1 MIRKYANKAVAWL
14 INTFNVNMQGARA
27 LTVPGRKTGNI
38 QTLVVNPLN
47 QEGELYLV
55 SSRGESSWV
64 KNARAAGEVTL
75 SKGNKPERYSVSEI
89 NDTDLK
95 FDVMRDYL
103 KRWGWQVSSFMHVS
117 KSSTDEQVRAVL
129 HKHPTFR
136 LTPVG

>member
-1 MIRKYANKAVAWL
+1 MIRKYANKGVAFL
-14 INTFNVNMQGARA
+14 INTFNLNMQGARA
-27 LTVPGRKTGNI
+27 LTVRGRNTGNV

-47 QEGELYLV
+47 YNGELYLV

-89 NDTDLK
+89 EDTDLK
-95 FDVMRDYL
+95 FAVMRDYL

-117 KSSTDEQVRAVL
+117 KSSSDEDVRAIL
-129 HKHPTFR
+129 HKHPTFL
-136 LTPVG
+136 LTPVS

>member
-1 MIRKYANKAVAWL
+1 MIRKYANKGVAFL
-14 INTFNVNMQGARA
+14 INTFNLNMQGARA
-27 LTVPGRKTGNI
+27 LTVLGRNTGNV

-47 QEGELYLV
+47 YNGELYLV

-89 NDTDLK
+89 EDTDLK
-95 FDVMRDYL
+95 FAVMRDYL

-117 KSSTDEQVRAVL
+117 KSSTDEDVRAIL
-129 HKHPTFR
+129 QKHPTFL
-136 LTPVG
+136 LTPVS